1 MKRAE
6 RWRVLENLKT
16 RLESVAEHPGE
27 WAKGYQRRDKQHSEY
42 RPVDHAPGR
51 AFQHE
56 RGNQCT
62 FTAVLDSPAI
72 PPRLLPGRRPLSI
85 LRKKAHTVASFTQT
99 DGRATINR
107 HK

>member
-16 RLESVAEHPGE
+16 RLESVAEHPVE
-27 WAKGYQRRDKQHSEY
+27 WAKGYQRRDNQQSEY
-42 RPVDHAPGR
+42 RPVDHASGR

-62 FTAVLDSPAI
+62 FTAVLDSPAR
-72 PPRLLPGRRPLSI
+72 PLPLLPGCRTLSMLREKSHI
-85 LRKKAHTVASFTQT
+85 LVSSHQT
-99 DGRATINR
+99 AAQSQI
-107 HK
+107 